1 MDTQRVAFATAVIA
15 GLLSFFSP
23 CVLPLVPVYL
33 GYMTGTVASDTDPS
47 HRLTTLVHAIFFVLG
62 FAVIFALMGATAGFV
77 GRIIG
82 PVMPYLVKVGGVI
95 LIVLGLHLTGL
106 ISIPLLNVD
115 KRLQLGTGR
124 AKSYG
129 TSFLVG
135 LVFAA
140 GWTPCVGPVL
150 AAILL
155 LAADTRT
162 GGTGA
167 MLLAA
172 YALGL
177 GLPFLAVAGMVDAA
191 TPLLRRASRYLRIA
205 SILGGGLLILMGFLL
220 LTGWFDALM
229 FWVGSFASL
238 E

>member
-1 MDTQRVAFATAVIA
+1 MAFAAAVLA

-33 GYMTGTVASDTDPS
+33 GYMTGTVASDTRPS
-47 HRLTTLVHAIFFVLG
+47 HRLTTLVHAVFFVLG
-62 FAVIFALMGATAGFV
+62 FALVFALMGATAGFL

-82 PVMPYLVKVGGVI
+82 PVMPYLVKIGGLI
-95 LIVLGLHLTGL
+95 LIVLGLHLSGL

-115 KRLQLGTGR
+115 KRLDIGAGR
-124 AKSYG
+124 AKGYG
-129 TSFLVG
+129 TSFIVG

-140 GWTPCVGPVL
+140 GWTPCIGPVL

-155 LAADTRT
+155 LAADSGTV
-162 GGTGA
+162 GTGA
-167 MLLAA
+167 VLLAA

-191 TPLLRRASRYLRIA
+191 TPLLRRASRYLRLA
-205 SILGGGLLILMGFLL
+205 SIVGGGLLILMGFLL
-220 LTGWFDALM
+220 LTGWFDAVM
-229 FWVGSFASL
+229 FWVSSL
-238 E
+238 TSWE